1 MNITNYI
8 LPFILSFLITLGL
21 TPLVRYFALK
31 NNWAVLK
38 PRERDIHKKP
48 IPRLGGI
55 AIFIAFWLVVFG
67 YLLFNPTKLSFI
79 DEKILGIDKNLL
91 GVFLGSS
98 ILFIVGV
105 IDDIKE
111 VGAWQK
117 LFWQVLSGI
126 VIVYFGINI
135 WWFANPLGGL
145 NIQLG
150 SLTYLFVPLWVI
162 IIVNVVNWLDGID
175 GLADGISAI
184 TLIILG
190 ILAATPY
197 VNQPATA
204 LICFI
209 LAGAA
214 SGFLPF
220 NFNPAKIFLGDSGS
234 MFLGFMIAI
243 AAIISGGKVATV
255 ALILGIPILDAIWV
269 IARRFF
275 AGKPIMQADKFHLHH
290 RFLEA
295 GFSQR
300 QIVIVLYI
308 LSALFGTIALLVGT
322 QAKIALG
329 LCLLV
334 TMIIIG
340 IGLAILQKK
349 SKKQS

>member
-1 MNITNYI
+1 MNYI
-8 LPFILSFLITLGL
+8 FYIFPFLLAFLISLGL
-21 TPLVRYFALK
+21 TPLVRHLAIK
-31 NNWAVLK
+31 NNWAMSK

-55 AIFIAFWLVVFG
+55 AIFIAFWTAVFG
-67 YLLFNPTKLSFI
+67 YLLFNPSKLTFVSDQVLGV
-79 DEKILGIDKNLL
+79 DENLL
-91 GVFLGSS
+91 GVFLGTV
-98 ILFIVGV
+98 ILLIVGI
-105 IDDIKE
+105 IDDIKG

-117 LFWQVLSGI
+117 LFWQIISGI

-145 NIQLG
+145 NIEIG
-150 SLTYLFVPLWVI
+150 AWTYLFVPLWIV

-175 GLADGISAI
+175 GLADGVSVI

-190 ILAATPY
+190 IFSATPY

-255 ALILGIPILDAIWV
+255 ALILGIPILDAILV

-275 AGKPIMQADKFHLHH
+275 AGKSIMQADKYHLHH

-300 QIVIVLYI
+300 QIVVVLYI
-308 LSALFGTIALLVGT
+308 LSALFGVIAILIGT
-322 QAKIALG
+322 KAKVALS
-329 LCLLV
+329 LCLLA
-334 TMIIIG
+334 TMIIIVT
-340 IGLAILQKK
+340 GLAILQKK
-349 SKKQS
+349 SKNN